1 MHSLT
6 WYCIVSGARLFNFQ
20 SNLLYACF
28 QRCPWISLARI
39 CLVSKFSKLSTCS
52 SCFTDISQL
61 FWPIWYWI
69 CRIPLQKSLEIPW
82 KSLDFSWKISKKS
95 KKFKD
100 FYKLGKGAKIQ
111 GFLGHVPR
119 NPRKLGFHESVILFN
134 NIQGFPWKA
143 WKLMI
148 LAFHVFQ
155 AFLGNC
161 VPSFQAFPGN
171 PWILLNKIT
180 LSWNPSFLG
189 FLGKNP
195 RNLWIFAPFPS
206 FWKSLDFLDSL
217 EIFQEKSKDF
227 QGISKLFL

>member
-1 MHSLT
+1 MSLDFPGQNLFGFPRFPSFLHVVLALQISAN
-6 WYCIVSGARLFNFQ
+6 YSGPFGIGFVEYPYKKA
-20 SNLLYACF
+20 
-28 QRCPWISLARI
+28 
-39 CLVSKFSKLSTCS
+39 
-52 SCFTDISQL
+52 
-61 FWPIWYWI
+61 
-69 CRIPLQKSLEIPW
+69 W

-95 KKFKD
+95 EKSKD
-100 FYKLGKGAKIQ
+100 FQKLGKGAKIQ
-111 GFLGHVPR
+111 GFLGHIPR

-180 LSWNPSFLG
+180 LS
-189 FLGKNP
+189 
-195 RNLWIFAPFPS
+195 
-206 FWKSLDFLDSL
+206 
-217 EIFQEKSKDF
+217 
-227 QGISKLFL
+227 